1 MLSELH
7 NASELGQ
14 WYLLVRHIYRDRLQA
29 QIMIYVMSPSGQLEQ
44 VFAKATAS
52 YVSCSGNAGYC
63 TQSIWSAGFQNSLLT
78 ASSPSGPYYA
88 YFAIQGL
95 ITGRFPRLFTN
106 IDFAQPTTNI
116 SIFTPDANTITGMT
130 QFLSGHC
137 LDGFRPGEWYN
148 TLAGI
153 YLGQNL
159 SLQFMAGEEKAW
171 VNVRTSLQPNRT
183 LRASYLANACFST
196 LFLIDTLLPLWE
208 RWQDIPPSTITH
220 YPQVGTEGVEEREH
234 DESQPASALSDL
246 ATHREGRSALGSCGN
261 RVPMQVDP
269 DADLVNGILHA
280 SSFTFDLDPETKQRI
295 VLGAGRFGQ
304 VVAGRLQN
312 REPIA
317 IKCIEAPPSGP
328 SLALEPGSLLARE
341 VQILRHCRSAYVVKF
356 MGIAI
361 DPGAQEVQLITE
373 RMAGGDLMRLLSGRR
388 IPWRSRGWKL
398 ALDVARGL
406 VYLASKRIVHNDLKS
421 SNILLD
427 DEGRAKISDVGLA
440 QMLPGT
446 CLHPGAA
453 AAGGGSF
460 HWCAPEAILGL
471 PCSVQSDIF
480 SMDECGQV
488 DTYWRGQLTSAT
500 YFGLLLLHWTVGDF
514 AAEKKVVVP
523 YNGSY
528 VADTLLA
535 AVLGNSSTN
544 NNWKLA
550 ARMVDNK
557 VATVS
562 VIDVQGNAVSLPSGV
577 VASYITCGGTRIYVI
592 EQPITP
598 PDFPNV
604 NATSVPGLQDYC
616 WKNIWSAGFRVPGKV
631 SANNPNGPYFKYFSY
646 MSFFMSK
653 YPELYVN
660 LDLAHPMTNVTF
672 LIPDAHVLS
681 RLHAYFDAIPPEEYR
696 RANTATAHYF
706 IDGGRCPDSI
716 EKGRWIPTLAA
727 TYLGQNLS
735 VLITPGSEP
744 NKIEVRTSLQPDKVV
759 LGKFLTT
766 SCYGTIYAL
775 DDLLP
780 MWDRW
785 QDIPPAEPARYPQVD
800 QDLLFSVNP
809 TCGAGDAI
817 VGRFSALEELEQGS
831 ATSGSG
837 GLSAGAIVGIVL
849 GSLALALALA
859 AGLVLA
865 GRSEKARQ
873 VFAGHLMNGEPVAI
887 KCVRGPYPGTPLQ
900 LASEGCLAEEASI
913 LKRCRSAYVVS
924 FVGMAV
930 NPGAGEL
937 YLLTHRM
944 AGGDL
949 YALIQKRHV
958 TWNSGGWRIAL
969 DIARGL
975 VYLASKRIVH
985 NDLKS
990 SNVLLDGEGRA
1001 KISDV
1006 GLAKMLPG
1014 SKAYPGV
1021 MIGVVFWQIITGDTP
1036 IRGSMRQI
1044 R

>member
-1 MLSELH
+1 M
-7 NASELGQ
+7 
-14 WYLLVRHIYRDRLQA
+14 V
-29 QIMIYVMSPSGQLEQ
+29 V
-44 VFAKATAS
+44 
-52 YVSCSGNAGYC
+52 
-63 TQSIWSAGFQNSLLT
+63 
-78 ASSPSGPYYA
+78 
-88 YFAIQGL
+88 GL
-95 ITGRFPRLFTN
+95 ICISQLTHARSLSQAEAARSAACVPGSTWDAVRYVGTRHSITMWEYALHATGLN
-106 IDFAQPTTNI
+106 IKMKE
-116 SIFTPDANTITGMT
+116 NT
-130 QFLSGHC
+130 
-137 LDGFRPGEWYN
+137 
-148 TLAGI
+148 A
-153 YLGQNL
+153 
-159 SLQFMAGEEKAW
+159 
-171 VNVRTSLQPNRT
+171 
-183 LRASYLANACFST
+183 
-196 LFLIDTLLPLWE
+196 
-208 RWQDIPPSTITH
+208 PSTI
-220 YPQVGTEGVEEREH
+220 
-234 DESQPASALSDL
+234 
-246 ATHREGRSALGSCGN
+246 
-261 RVPMQVDP
+261 
-269 DADLVNGILHA
+269 
-280 SSFTFDLDPETKQRI
+280 
-295 VLGAGRFGQ
+295 
-304 VVAGRLQN
+304 
-312 REPIA
+312 
-317 IKCIEAPPSGP
+317 
-328 SLALEPGSLLARE
+328 
-341 VQILRHCRSAYVVKF
+341 
-356 MGIAI
+356 
-361 DPGAQEVQLITE
+361 LI
-373 RMAGGDLMRLLSGRR
+373 
-388 IPWRSRGWKL
+388 P
-398 ALDVARGL
+398 
-406 VYLASKRIVHNDLKS
+406 
-421 SNILLD
+421 LD
-427 DEGRAKISDVGLA
+427 DSMLA
-440 QMLPGT
+440 
-446 CLHPGAA
+446 C
-453 AAGGGSF
+453 
-460 HWCAPEAILGL
+460 
-471 PCSVQSDIF
+471 QSA
-480 SMDECGQV
+480 DECGQV

-873 VFAGHLMNGEPVAI
+873 WLPKGPWLTPPPSEKEGMSPADTGSKGDTSQQVCISLPDSHRRVLSYTDFENGIMQPSDFTFELHPVTNERLVLGAGRFGQVFAGHLMNGEPVAI

-1021 MIGVVFWQIITGDTP
+1021 MIAGGGSFHWCAPEIILGLACSPQADIFSLGVVFWQIITGDTP

-1044 R
+1044 RAPEECPLGIANLVEACWEPEPDDRPTAMEVVEVILKEHAPSQEP

>member
-1 MLSELH
+1 MRRRPRRSLLISIVTVYTLVPCAFARYLQQRVPDTGACLQASTWDLLQMAGERHNISLWRFALNSTGLDRVLKARQGPSTLFIPEDASMLTCDDAVDCGVADTYWRGQLTRPTSEGLLLLHWAISGFGTTTSGGLPGDYRGKTMLSELH

-52 YVSCSGNAGYC
+52 YVSCSGNAVHVIDRPIVPTDFPLVDTTALPELQGYC

-130 QFLSGHC
+130 QFLSRIPVGEDGRAFTYLSHYVIPGGHC

-220 YPQVGTEGVEEREH
+220 YPQVGTEVLFGVDPECRAGQTLVQHLQDQPATVPPAREGAGGLSGPAIAAIVLGCVAFAVLAAVAVMLLKLNRRRSKGVEEREH

-421 SNILLD
+421 
-427 DEGRAKISDVGLA
+427 
-440 QMLPGT
+440 
-446 CLHPGAA
+446 
-453 AAGGGSF
+453 
-460 HWCAPEAILGL
+460 
-471 PCSVQSDIF
+471 
-480 SMDECGQV
+480 
-488 DTYWRGQLTSAT
+488 
-500 YFGLLLLHWTVGDF
+500 
-514 AAEKKVVVP
+514 
-523 YNGSY
+523 
-528 VADTLLA
+528 
-535 AVLGNSSTN
+535 
-544 NNWKLA
+544 
-550 ARMVDNK
+550 
-557 VATVS
+557 
-562 VIDVQGNAVSLPSGV
+562 
-577 VASYITCGGTRIYVI
+577 
-592 EQPITP
+592 
-598 PDFPNV
+598 
-604 NATSVPGLQDYC
+604 
-616 WKNIWSAGFRVPGKV
+616 
-631 SANNPNGPYFKYFSY
+631 
-646 MSFFMSK
+646 
-653 YPELYVN
+653 
-660 LDLAHPMTNVTF
+660 
-672 LIPDAHVLS
+672 
-681 RLHAYFDAIPPEEYR
+681 
-696 RANTATAHYF
+696 
-706 IDGGRCPDSI
+706 
-716 EKGRWIPTLAA
+716 
-727 TYLGQNLS
+727 
-735 VLITPGSEP
+735 
-744 NKIEVRTSLQPDKVV
+744 
-759 LGKFLTT
+759 
-766 SCYGTIYAL
+766 
-775 DDLLP
+775 
-780 MWDRW
+780 
-785 QDIPPAEPARYPQVD
+785 
-800 QDLLFSVNP
+800 
-809 TCGAGDAI
+809 
-817 VGRFSALEELEQGS
+817 
-831 ATSGSG
+831 
-837 GLSAGAIVGIVL
+837 
-849 GSLALALALA
+849 
-859 AGLVLA
+859 
-865 GRSEKARQ
+865 
-873 VFAGHLMNGEPVAI
+873 
-887 KCVRGPYPGTPLQ
+887 
-900 LASEGCLAEEASI
+900 
-913 LKRCRSAYVVS
+913 
-924 FVGMAV
+924 
-930 NPGAGEL
+930 
-937 YLLTHRM
+937 
-944 AGGDL
+944 
-949 YALIQKRHV
+949 
-958 TWNSGGWRIAL
+958 
-969 DIARGL
+969 
-975 VYLASKRIVH
+975 
-985 NDLKS
+985 
-990 SNVLLDGEGRA
+990 
-1001 KISDV
+1001 
-1006 GLAKMLPG
+1006 
-1014 SKAYPGV
+1014 
-1021 MIGVVFWQIITGDTP
+1021 
-1036 IRGSMRQI
+1036 
-1044 R
+1044 